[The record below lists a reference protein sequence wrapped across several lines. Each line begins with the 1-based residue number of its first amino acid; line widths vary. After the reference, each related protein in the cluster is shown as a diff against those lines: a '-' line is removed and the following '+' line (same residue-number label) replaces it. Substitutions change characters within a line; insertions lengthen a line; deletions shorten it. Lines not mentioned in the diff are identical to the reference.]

1 MSTLKS
7 WLFSTIRWSVVQWTA
22 ANMSGFDE
30 NPFGEPNIND
40 PFSVSIYIAA
50 RSKEYIVSC
59 SILHVKLQMEIDVY
73 NLIIIIIFFDNYK
86 IFIMSWNQYVNS
98 LIFVNFVWVFLIYV
112 FLFIL
117 RMIFMIFIFYIE
129 RDMSIKE
136 FLVSFSLYIDVFYK
150 YIFFKYSISNFVCE
164 IDYNIIEMIF
174 FLIRILQ

>member
-117 RMIFMIFIFYIE
+117 RMIFNFYILHWK
-129 RDMSIKE
+129 RYVNKGISCFFFSIYRC
-136 FLVSFSLYIDVFYK
+136 LL
-150 YIFFKYSISNFVCE
+150 
-164 IDYNIIEMIF
+164 
-174 FLIRILQ
+174 

>member
-117 RMIFMIFIFYIE
+117 RMIFKIFIFYIE

>member
-117 RMIFMIFIFYIE
+117 RMIFKIFIFYIE
-129 RDMSIKE
+129 RNMSIKE

>member
-117 RMIFMIFIFYIE
+117 RMIFKIFIFYIE

-136 FLVSFSLYIDVFYK
+136 FLVSFSLYIDIFYK

>member
-50 RSKEYIVSC
+50 KSKEYIVSC

-117 RMIFMIFIFYIE
+117 RMIFKIFIFYIE

>member
-117 RMIFMIFIFYIE
+117 RIIFKIFIFYIE

-174 FLIRILQ
+174 F

>member
-112 FLFIL
+112 FFFIL
-117 RMIFMIFIFYIE
+117 RMIFKIFIFYIE

-136 FLVSFSLYIDVFYK
+136 FLVSFFLYIDVFYK

-174 FLIRILQ
+174 F

>member
-98 LIFVNFVWVFLIYV
+98 LIFINFVWVFLIYV

-117 RMIFMIFIFYIE
+117 RMIFKIFIFYIE

>member
-73 NLIIIIIFFDNYK
+73 NLIINIIFFDNYK

-117 RMIFMIFIFYIE
+117 RMIFKIFIFYIE

-150 YIFFKYSISNFVCE
+150 YIFFKYI
-164 IDYNIIEMIF
+164 
-174 FLIRILQ
+174 

>member
-117 RMIFMIFIFYIE
+117 RIIFKIFIFYIE

>member
-117 RMIFMIFIFYIE
+117 RMIFKIFIFYIE

-136 FLVSFSLYIDVFYK
+136 FIVSFSLYIDVFYK
-150 YIFFKYSISNFVCE
+150 YIFFKNSISNFVCE

>member
-86 IFIMSWNQYVNS
+86 IFIMSWNQYVNF

-112 FLFIL
+112 FFFIL
-117 RMIFMIFIFYIE
+117 RMIFKIFIFYIE

-174 FLIRILQ
+174 F

>member
-73 NLIIIIIFFDNYK
+73 NLIINIIFFDNYK
-86 IFIMSWNQYVNS
+86 IFIMSWNQYVNF

-117 RMIFMIFIFYIE
+117 RMIFKIFIFYIE

-150 YIFFKYSISNFVCE
+150 YIFFKYI
-164 IDYNIIEMIF
+164 
-174 FLIRILQ
+174 

>member
-117 RMIFMIFIFYIE
+117 RMIFKIFIFYIE
-129 RDMSIKE
+129 RDISIKE

>member
-86 IFIMSWNQYVNS
+86 IFIMSWNQYVNF

-117 RMIFMIFIFYIE
+117 RMIFKIFIFYIE

-150 YIFFKYSISNFVCE
+150 YIFFKYI
-164 IDYNIIEMIF
+164 
-174 FLIRILQ
+174 